1 MNLTSIRIATR
12 KSQLALWQAEHVR
25 ARLMQLHGSL
35 QVELVQLSTQGD
47 KILDVPLAKIGGKG
61 LFVKE
66 LEAAILDGRAD
77 IAVHS
82 IKDVPMELPPGLH
95 MPVILER
102 AAPTD
107 AFVSNRYKLMSELP
121 LGARLGTSSL
131 RRRSQL
137 QALRPDLN
145 IANLRGNVN
154 TRLQKLDDGE
164 FDAVILATAGLQRL
178 DFSERINEELPPEL
192 CLPAVGQG
200 AIGIESRAGDDS
212 VQELIAQLHHQPTA
226 DCVIAERAFNRRLQ
240 GGCQVPI
247 AGYAIRSEENGHC
260 ELRLRG
266 LVSSE
271 NGSQVVRDEISGPVS
286 DAEQLGIS
294 LANSLLDAGAGKL
307 LESLWNQQ

>member
-1 MNLTSIRIATR
+1 MALRLLRIATR

-25 ARLMQLHGSL
+25 AQLMQLHDSL
-35 QVELVQLSTQGD
+35 QVDLVQLSTQGD

-66 LEAAILDGRAD
+66 LEAAMLDGRAD

-82 IKDVPMELPPGLH
+82 IKDVPMEFPPGLQ
-95 MPVILER
+95 MPVIMER

-107 AFVSNRYKLMSELP
+107 AFVSNHYAMLSELP

-137 QALRPDLN
+137 QGVRPDLD
-145 IANLRGNVN
+145 IVNLRGNVN

-164 FDAVILATAGLQRL
+164 FDAIILATAGLQRL
-178 DFSERINEELPPEL
+178 NLSQRVCEELMPEL

-200 AIGIESRAGDDS
+200 AIGIESRADDS
-212 VQELIAQLHHQPTA
+212 DIQALIAPLHHQPTA

-247 AGYAIRSEENGHC
+247 AGYAVRSENNGQF

-271 NGSQVVRDEISGPVS
+271 DGSQVVRDEISGPV
-286 DAEQLGIS
+286 AEAERLGIA
-294 LANSLLDAGAGKL
+294 LADSLLEAGAGSL
-307 LESLWNQQ
+307 LESLWNRQ

>member
-25 ARLMQLHGSL
+25 ARLMQLHDSL